1 MDLIL
6 DNLTD
11 PQRAAVTHMDGPML
25 MLAGPGSGKTRV
37 VTHRIA
43 HLLRE
48 GVPASQILALTFT
61 NKAAEEMLARVQQ
74 LAPGEPVWM
83 STFHRFCARMLRQYS
98 SLVGLQE
105 NYSIYDMADA
115 KATMKRAIEVSGIS
129 LSHTSPDQ
137 IANAIS
143 HFKNQLLTPESMEGV
158 NLPAGKMLA
167 AKVYPYYQQLLLVA
181 NAVDFDCMLLHVARM
196 LRENPELREALDSR
210 FRYIMVDEYQDT
222 NLAQYAIVRSLSVVH
237 QNLAVTGDP
246 DQSIYGWRGAN
257 LNNILDFEND
267 YPQVKTVRL
276 EQNYR
281 STPNIL
287 RVADQLI
294 TNNTRRKH
302 KGLYTHNPEGA
313 AVRLRIYANGYQEA
327 DDIADQI
334 VEQIQNHGRS
344 PKDFAILCRMNYL
357 TRSLEHSLRSRV
369 VPYTIVRG
377 VEFYQRKEIKDL
389 LSYLQLINNP
399 ANDAALSRIV
409 NTPARG
415 IGKTTMDRVMLFA
428 ARHRIPLFEAI
439 CRCDEIESIKPRTR
453 GLLKRFVGII
463 DALSRK
469 ASSSLEDLL
478 RFVLEQ
484 TQYSDY
490 LRFST
495 VEGEDND
502 ALANVDE
509 LVSAAVEFDRQHPDD
524 GSLETFLEQV
534 ALISDTDAWEES
546 SDRVTLMTLHAAKGL
561 EFPCVYIIGVE
572 DQVLPH
578 HRSHDDP
585 MQFEEERRLLFVG
598 ITRAEQ
604 TLQLSM
610 AKLRSARG
618 SMRPAAASPFL
629 LELPREEMQVIDA
642 HQPTQYGD
650 DNDFDVD
657 VEYPEAWDMH
667 ADHDDDLNQLPPEER
682 TPETTST
689 PRTAPIA
696 SVTTAAQMLEQQ
708 MANTIDPDIYTVGM
722 IVSHP
727 EYGSGRIQS
736 LSGSGGKRTA
746 TVNFFVDSIERRFRL
761 SHAQLTIESE
771 D

>member
-1 MDLIL
+1 MDVIL

-11 PQRAAVTHMDGPML
+11 PQRAAVTHMEGPML

-43 HLLRE
+43 HLLRQ

-74 LAPGEPVWM
+74 LAPGQPIWM
-83 STFHRFCARMLRQYS
+83 STFHRFCARMLRQYA
-98 SLVGLQE
+98 SLVGLQD

-115 KATMKRAIEVSGIS
+115 KATMKRAIEASGVS
-129 LSHTSPDQ
+129 LSHTSADQ

-196 LRENPELREALDSR
+196 LRENPELREQLDSR

-222 NLAQYAIVRSLSVVH
+222 NLAQYAIVRALSVVH

-302 KGLYTHNPEGA
+302 KGLFTHNPEGA
-313 AVRLRIYANGYQEA
+313 AVRLRIYPNGYQEA

-334 VEQIQNHGRS
+334 VYQIQHQGRN

-369 VPYTIVRG
+369 IPYTIVRG

-389 LSYLQLINNP
+389 ISYLQLINNP

-415 IGKTTMDRVMLFA
+415 IGKTTMDRVMFFA
-428 ARHRIPLFEAI
+428 ARHRIPLFDAI
-439 CRCDEIESIKPRTR
+439 CRCDEIDSIKPRSR

-463 DALSRK
+463 DTLTRK
-469 ASSSLEDLL
+469 ASSNLEDLL
-478 RFVLEQ
+478 RLVLEQ
-484 TQYSDY
+484 TKYSDY
-490 LRFST
+490 LRFSA

-534 ALISDTDAWEES
+534 ALISDTDAWDES
-546 SDRVTLMTLHAAKGL
+546 NDRVTLMTLHAAKGL

-585 MQFEEERRLLFVG
+585 AQFEEERRLLFVG

-610 AKLRSARG
+610 AKLRTSRG
-618 SMRPAAASPFL
+618 DMRPAAASPFL
-629 LELPREEMQVIDA
+629 LELPRDEMEVIDS
-642 HQPTQYGD
+642 HQATQFAD
-650 DNDFDVD
+650 DNGFQPDM
-657 VEYPEAWDMH
+657 EYPDDWDLPGEPE
-667 ADHDDDLNQLPPEER
+667 DDLSQLPADERSPEPVAR
-682 TPETTST
+682 PQIS
-689 PRTAPIA
+689 IG
-696 SVTTAAQMLEQQ
+696 SVTTASQMLEQQ
-708 MANTIDPDIYTVGM
+708 LANAVDPDLYVMGM

-727 EYGSGRIQS
+727 EYGSGRIKE
-736 LSGSGGKRTA
+736 LSGSGAKRTA
-746 TVNFFVDSIERRFRL
+746 TVNFFVDSIDRRFRL
-761 SHAQLTIESE
+761 SHAQLTPES
-771 D
+771 DD

>member
-1 MDLIL
+1 MDVIL

-11 PQRAAVTHMDGPML
+11 PQRAAVTHMEGPML

-43 HLLRE
+43 HLLRQ

-74 LAPGEPVWM
+74 LAPGQPIWM
-83 STFHRFCARMLRQYS
+83 STFHRFCARMLRQYA
-98 SLVGLQE
+98 SLVGLQD

-115 KATMKRAIEVSGIS
+115 KATMKRAIEASGVS
-129 LSHTSPDQ
+129 LSHTSADQ

-196 LRENPELREALDSR
+196 LRENPELREQLDSR

-222 NLAQYAIVRSLSVVH
+222 NLAQYAIVRALSVVH

-302 KGLYTHNPEGA
+302 KGLFTHNPEGA
-313 AVRLRIYANGYQEA
+313 AVRLRIYPNGYQEA

-334 VEQIQNHGRS
+334 VYQIQHQGRN

-369 VPYTIVRG
+369 IPYTIVRG

-389 LSYLQLINNP
+389 ISYLQLINNP

-415 IGKTTMDRVMLFA
+415 IGKTTMDRVMFFA
-428 ARHRIPLFEAI
+428 ARHRIPLFDAI
-439 CRCDEIESIKPRTR
+439 CRCDEIDSIKPRSR

-463 DALSRK
+463 DTLTRK
-469 ASSSLEDLL
+469 ASSNLEDLL
-478 RFVLEQ
+478 RLVLEQ
-484 TQYSDY
+484 TKYSDY
-490 LRFST
+490 LRFSA

-534 ALISDTDAWEES
+534 ALISDTDAWDES
-546 SDRVTLMTLHAAKGL
+546 NDRVTLMTLHAAKGL

-585 MQFEEERRLLFVG
+585 AQFEEERRLLFVG

-610 AKLRSARG
+610 AKLRTSRG
-618 SMRPAAASPFL
+618 DMRPAAASPFL
-629 LELPREEMQVIDA
+629 LELPRDEMEVIDS
-642 HQPTQYGD
+642 HQATQFAD
-650 DNDFDVD
+650 DNGFQPDM
-657 VEYPEAWDMH
+657 EYPDDWDLPGEPE
-667 ADHDDDLNQLPPEER
+667 DDLSQLPADERSPE
-682 TPETTST
+682 PVAKPQIS
-689 PRTAPIA
+689 IG
-696 SVTTAAQMLEQQ
+696 SVTTASQMLEQQ
-708 MANTIDPDIYTVGM
+708 LANAVDPDLYVMGM

-727 EYGSGRIQS
+727 EYGSGRIKE
-736 LSGSGGKRTA
+736 LSGSGAKRTA
-746 TVNFFVDSIERRFRL
+746 TVNFFVDSIDRRFRL
-761 SHAQLTIESE
+761 SHAQLTPES
-771 D
+771 DD